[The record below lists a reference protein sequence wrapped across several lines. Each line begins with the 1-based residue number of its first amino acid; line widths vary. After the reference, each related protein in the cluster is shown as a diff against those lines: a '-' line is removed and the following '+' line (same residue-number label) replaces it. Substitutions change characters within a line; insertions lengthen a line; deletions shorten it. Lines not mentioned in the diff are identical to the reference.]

1 MKMSVCEVTVSH
13 RPQSNLVFDNGI
25 SLFIFGEHIS
35 NDNCTCGANY
45 CHELNKIVC
54 DFVHDRDAIVRSNS
68 QLLRCKIVVTLCAT
82 RANPRKKHDTLC
94 FVWVGSR
101 LHQNQTFGDE
111 FLSRKLDLG
120 AEIFVSSCNESCH
133 ETSKIVSLELS
144 RTKQNAAAFCD
155 SSCADS
161 SAEIVQS
168 FAWSASDCGTIS
180 RSDGSREVKNAA
192 AFFAFRSEPIACV
205 RVRRGDAISP
215 STALPEY
222 GFARTKGLLASFK
235 SCVQIYAKMHF
246 HYSYICTHAKA
257 ANNKYYKA
265 LYLFAAQKKVVGKRR
280 RTMLLAQLSHNL
292 EHTNTSAQN
301 ALCAVFVCDFSSPTF
316 QIGASFSCGSCNA
329 KRSRD
334 ANFGAHFCVARWFF
348 GLPIV
353 PLARMQSEILEHSFV
368 TFERHKSALCKGVG
382 VNVTV

>member
-1 MKMSVCEVTVSH
+1 MSVCEVTVSH
-13 RPQSNLVFDNGI
+13 RPQANSVFANGATL
-25 SLFIFGEHIS
+25 SFLGVCIS
-35 NDNCTCGANY
+35 NGKRTCGADF
-45 CHELNKIVC
+45 CHERNKIVC
-54 DFVHDRDAIVRSNS
+54 DFVHDRDAIAHSNS
-68 QLLRCKIVVTLCAT
+68 QLLRSKIGVMLCAT
-82 RANPRKKHDTLC
+82 RANSRKKHTPLC
-94 FVWVGSR
+94 FVWADSR

-111 FLSRKLDLG
+111 FLSRKLDFD
-120 AEIFVSSCNESCH
+120 AEIFVSSCNFGCR
-133 ETSKIVSLELS
+133 ETSKNVSLELS
-144 RTKQNAAAFCD
+144 RTKQNATVFCD

-192 AFFAFRSEPIACV
+192 AFFAFRSGHRFSV

-215 STALPEY
+215 STALPEE
-222 GFARTKGLLASFK
+222 GLARTKGLLASFK
-235 SCVQIYAKMHF
+235 SCVQICAKMHF

-301 ALCAVFVCDFSSPTF
+301 ALCAVFVCDFSSPKF

-368 TFERHKSALCKGVG
+368 TFARHESALCKGVG